1 MYFWRTYTKVKNGK
15 HPSIASSLKKKEEF
29 KNHTQKVWL
38 TPCCAHLLTEKKK
51 KTVIIRH
58 FLPKMAIVVL
68 FARTFEQLFL

>member
-51 KTVIIRH
+51 KNSNHQAFPSQDGDRCSFCTN
-58 FLPKMAIVVL
+58 F
-68 FARTFEQLFL
+68 